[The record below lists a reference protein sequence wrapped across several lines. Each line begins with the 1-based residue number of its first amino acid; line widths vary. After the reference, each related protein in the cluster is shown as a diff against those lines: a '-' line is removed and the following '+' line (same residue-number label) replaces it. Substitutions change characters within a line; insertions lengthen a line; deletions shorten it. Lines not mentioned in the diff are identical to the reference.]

1 MKISVII
8 PVYNELKTIQEI
20 LSRVEATGIVSEI
33 VVVDDGS
40 TDGTR
45 AILQSMNHGSRIGV
59 HYHEMNRGKGA
70 AVLTGLQHVS
80 GDIIIIQDA
89 DLEYDPGDYQA
100 LIQPFYDEAAD
111 IVYGSR
117 FLTGSLQG
125 PSYWHIAANKMLT
138 WFTNLIYGASLTD
151 VETGYKVFR
160 RKVIQEL
167 ALECKR
173 FAFDPEFTAKVLKRK
188 YCITEIPIRY
198 IPRGSHEGKK
208 ITIWDAFEAAWTLI
222 KYRFVE

>member
-20 LSRVEATGIVSEI
+20 LNRVEATGIVSEI

-45 AILQSMNHGSRIGV
+45 AILQSLNHDGRIGV
-59 HYHEMNRGKGA
+59 HYHEANRGKGA
-70 AVLTGLQHVS
+70 AVLTGLQHAS

-89 DLEYDPGDYQA
+89 DLEYNPGDYQA
-100 LIQPFYDEAAD
+100 LMQPFHEGAAD

-117 FLTGSLQG
+117 FLTGSYQN
-125 PSYWHIAANKMLT
+125 PSFWHVVANKTLT

-151 VETGYKVFR
+151 VETGYKLFR
-160 RKVIQEL
+160 RHVIREM
-167 ALECKR
+167 ALECNR

-188 YCITEIPIRY
+188 YRIIEVPIRY
-198 IPRGSHEGKK
+198 TPRGYHEGKK
-208 ITIWDAFEAAWTLI
+208 ITLWDALEAVWTLV